1 MDHAD
6 TLRALAAQYER
17 EPAGRRA
24 KLNDLRALAGGYI
37 KARGTSI
44 MDAAAIG
51 FAFDVVFSESA
62 FDVSKITPEMAS
74 AWEQAYP
81 NVSIE
86 SLAGRSTEDLAGA
99 ISGWKGKLFEVEV
112 ANRLNAGEWVG
123 NLHLEAGQHAQLAAS
138 ATQPGWDLQILN
150 GDGSVADALQLKATE
165 SVRYVHE
172 ALERYP
178 DTPILAT
185 HEVASKLIDHGTVID
200 SGLHNDILTESV
212 SEHVADASA
221 DAFSDGLI
229 GAMPV
234 SIIVVTEAAR
244 VLSGKKTVDAA
255 LASGGDRLA
264 KGVLAGAVAAGVSVV
279 ATPFVGAIAGFMT
292 RLFLSSEP
300 DVQQAPEKSL
310 VPPDMDRMRNVASRC
325 TDVVH
330 ALEPF
335 YPCPARASRPKPN
348 AFLNDRQELL
358 SLVDSTTRLAIVR
371 GSMPLNDWIESMVA
385 RDTSSLDEPALT
397 QHLADLQQIQ
407 RERWVDKAFPAS
419 GFLDQLGR
427 AFAGNHGEL
436 TRKLGEAIKLQR
448 LLLKKFSGELSQ
460 ADVQQIEHLQMTPTE
475 RYALE
480 AMARVAAIMAK
491 RGIQISQAQ
500 VAEIMAKQ
508 GIQVTWIDGRCVV
521 DRSK

>member
-1 MDHAD
+1 MAHAD
-6 TLRALAAQYER
+6 TLRALAAQYEQ
-17 EPAGRRA
+17 EPTGRRA
-24 KLNDLRALAGGYI
+24 TLKDLRTLARGYI
-37 KARGTSI
+37 RARGTSI

-51 FAFDVVFSESA
+51 LAFDVVFSESA

-81 NVSIE
+81 NVPIE

-123 NLHLEAGQHAQLAAS
+123 DLHLEAGQHAQLAAS
-138 ATQPGWDLQILN
+138 ATQPGWDLQIIN
-150 GDGSVADALQLKATE
+150 DDGGIADAVQLKATE
-165 SVRYVHE
+165 SVSYVHE

-178 DTPILAT
+178 DTPILTT
-185 HEVASKLIDHGTVID
+185 HEVASKLIDHGMIID
-200 SGLHNDILTESV
+200 SGLHNDILTDSV
-212 SEHVADASA
+212 SDHVADASA

-234 SIIVVTEAAR
+234 SVIVVTEAAR

-264 KGVLAGAVAAGVSVV
+264 KGVVAGAVAAGVSVV

-300 DVQQAPEKSL
+300 DIQQAPETSL
-310 VPPDMDRMRNVASRC
+310 VPPDMDRMRTVASRFNN
-325 TDVVH
+325 VVH
-330 ALEPF
+330 VLEPF
-335 YPCPARASRPKPN
+335 YPCPARTSRPKSN

-358 SLVDSTTRLAIVR
+358 SLVDSTTRLAIER
-371 GSMPLNDWIESMVA
+371 GSMPLNEWIESMVA
-385 RDTSSLDEPALT
+385 RDTASLDEPALT
-397 QHLADLQQIQ
+397 QHLADLQQIR
-407 RERWVDKAFPAS
+407 RERWVDRAFPAS

-436 TRKLGEAIKLQR
+436 TRKLGDAIEMQR
-448 LLLKKFSGELSQ
+448 LLLKKFTGDFSPVDAKQVEL
-460 ADVQQIEHLQMTPTE
+460 LKMTTWE
-475 RYALE
+475 RAGRKAQERME
-480 AMARVAAIMAK
+480 ARLAK
-491 RGIQISQAQ
+491 RGF
-500 VAEIMAKQ
+500 
-508 GIQVTWIDGRCVV
+508 
-521 DRSK
+521 